1 MRPPYM
7 PLLPISTDL
16 SNLPIKLALYALIG
30 VLLLV
35 TYGIVGSLYIMH
47 LNPLNS
53 LYFTVQTIATV
64 GFGDIKPVTP
74 LQKIFTITLI
84 MGGVALLNRHHP
96 PAFWAGSPHPD
107 YSDGNWHFW
116 RGGFLVAWPNSIEI
130 QGINPARAR
139 HL

>member
-53 LYFTVQTIATV
+53 LYFTVKNSN
-64 GFGDIKPVTP
+64 GW
-74 LQKIFTITLI
+74 
-84 MGGVALLNRHHP
+84 
-96 PAFWAGSPHPD
+96 FW
-107 YSDGNWHFW
+107 
-116 RGGFLVAWPNSIEI
+116 
-130 QGINPARAR
+130 
-139 HL
+139 